1 MFVMIVSL
9 YTSRVNL
16 GILGIDGNGIYQVV
30 GGLVTMFSF
39 LNGSLAGATSRF
51 LTFELGRNDIIRLR
65 KTFSAALEIHII
77 LAIIVLILAESIG
90 LWFFNNKLVIP
101 ENRFH
106 AAQVVYQF
114 SVISCM
120 ISIIQI
126 PYNAII
132 ISYEKMNIFAYLG
145 ILDVTLKLLICYLLY
160 IIPFDKLS
168 SYGILMCI
176 VTFINII
183 IYYLYCHKSF
193 TVTRFKL
200 VNDTSIIKPILSF
213 SSWDLIGNFGVMAR
227 SQGINIV
234 LNLFFGPAINSAA
247 GFASSIGNAV
257 YSFANNFMAAIRPPI
272 VKAYSQNEYKKM
284 QQLMTNASKYSFA
297 LMLILSIP
305 FIFESQYIVKLW
317 LKTPPEYTGIFAV
330 LDLTLSLLSTLF
342 LPLVF
347 VIHATGNIKFMSIVN
362 GTIWFLSMPISYM
375 FLYLGFLPTY
385 PFIIKI
391 ALLIFVVG
399 LNIYNVKKLIPQF
412 KVAEYFN
419 RAVKPCVIIS
429 AISLIITYCI
439 HNMFVDDI
447 LRFIVTC
454 ISSVITV
461 AISIFY
467 ILLSRSQRN
476 KVFVKIRTIKNRIC
490 L

>member
-200 VNDTSIIKPILSF
+200 VNDISIIKPILSF
-213 SSWDLIGNFGVMAR
+213 SSWDLIGNFGVIAR
-227 SQGINIV
+227 GQGINIV

-284 QQLMTNASKYSFA
+284 QQLMT
-297 LMLILSIP
+297 
-305 FIFESQYIVKLW
+305 IV
-317 LKTPPEYTGIFAV
+317 
-330 LDLTLSLLSTLF
+330 
-342 LPLVF
+342 
-347 VIHATGNIKFMSIVN
+347 
-362 GTIWFLSMPISYM
+362 
-375 FLYLGFLPTY
+375 
-385 PFIIKI
+385 
-391 ALLIFVVG
+391 
-399 LNIYNVKKLIPQF
+399 
-412 KVAEYFN
+412 
-419 RAVKPCVIIS
+419 R
-429 AISLIITYCI
+429 
-439 HNMFVDDI
+439 
-447 LRFIVTC
+447 
-454 ISSVITV
+454 
-461 AISIFY
+461 
-467 ILLSRSQRN
+467 
-476 KVFVKIRTIKNRIC
+476 
-490 L
+490 